1 LWNNRT
7 AGRGTA
13 ASSVANRFR
22 ALAVFID
29 PSTRGTVRLRT
40 GEGHSG
46 WILQSVERR
55 AATLQKGEQ
64 TETLALP
71 KPTDTPA
78 TAPVVS
84 TLPPPPPQALQKQ
97 SGASAPAP
105 AAAPQSQGCMP
116 EPIGC

>member
-1 LWNNRT
+1 
-7 AGRGTA
+7 
-13 ASSVANRFR
+13 V
-22 ALAVFID
+22 AVFID
-29 PSTRGTVRLRT
+29 TATRDTVRLRT

-55 AATLQKGEQ
+55 TATLQKGGQ

-71 KPTDTPA
+71 KPTDMQA

-84 TLPPPPPQALQKQ
+84 PLPPPPPPPAPPQQQ

-105 AAAPQSQGCMP
+105 AAAPQPQGCMP